1 MLFGELNILFVKISK
16 HYLRCLL
23 VINVLTQLTKGTVVF
38 APYCS
43 GERSTSYFQVYDVG
57 AVYFRAYL
65 CKQWSE
71 LEVLNDHTAAT
82 GSIFGNPLFQCSL
95 NCKSTQ
101 RLKLSVMMHWWFLLK
116 LVASPSCS

>member
-38 APYCS
+38 APYCC
-43 GERSTSYFQVYDVG
+43 GERSSSYLQVYDVG

-71 LEVLNDHTAAT
+71 LVVLNDHTAAAT
-82 GSIFGNPLFQCSL
+82 GVRFGHNASFIASGSMDRSL
-95 NCKSTQ
+95 KFFG
-101 RLKLSVMMHWWFLLK
+101 M
-116 LVASPSCS
+116 P